1 MEKFVNEI
9 IERLD
14 SRFSCDDL
22 SRIKESILAVAIDY
36 DITLK
41 STEIAPVFNG
51 IPEEVKHYLVSK
63 KIEGKS
69 QKTLQQYLYALQRFF
84 RYVPKPVYLIK
95 SEDVR
100 LFLYNLMQDTQMS
113 GVSIENQ
120 RIIICSFFKWL
131 ALNGYLEKDPCAPIK
146 KIKCEKKIREP
157 LSDTEMEKM
166 RIACKN
172 DMEKAIVEVL
182 YSTGCRV
189 SELVNISIDDIN
201 FENREVRLFGKGKK
215 QRVAYLNARAILNI
229 RLLLGNRKYN
239 TVDVFTSSKAPHE
252 KLSTRRVEIIIKE
265 IGERAEIAG
274 RVFPHRIRH
283 TTATDALRRGMAIEQ
298 VQQLLGHEKIATTL
312 EYAKIS
318 REDVKN
324 KHSKYII

>member
-1 MEKFVNEI
+1 MERFVNEVM
-9 IERLD
+9 EKLD
-14 SRFSCDDL
+14 SGIPDEQLF
-22 SRIKESILAVAIDY
+22 RIRETIILVAKNYEISP
-36 DITLK
+36 K
-41 STEIAPVFNG
+41 STEVSAIING
-51 IPEEVKHYLVSK
+51 IPDEVKHYLVSK

-69 QKTLQQYLYALQRFF
+69 KKTLQQYLYALERFF
-84 RYVPKPVYLIK
+84 RYIPKPVAHVK
-95 SEDVR
+95 TDDVR
-100 LFLYNLMQDTQMS
+100 LFLYKLMQDTQMA
-113 GVSIENQ
+113 GITIENQ

-131 ALNGYLEKDPCAPIK
+131 ALNGYLEKDPCAPIS

-157 LSDTEMEKM
+157 LSDTEMESM
-166 RIACKN
+166 RMACQN
-172 DMEKAIVEVL
+172 DVEKAIVEVL

-201 FENREVRLFGKGKK
+201 FDNREVRLFGKGKK
-215 QRVAYLNARAILNI
+215 QRIAYLNARAILNI
-229 RLLLGNRKYN
+229 RLLLGNRKFRSIY
-239 TVDVFTSSKAPHE
+239 VFASSKAPHD
-252 KLSTRRVEIIIKE
+252 KLGTRRVEIIIKD
-265 IGERAEIAG
+265 IGERAGISG

-318 REDVKN
+318 REDVKE